1 MSAPASGQHKLVIS
15 VGCPEI
21 SLFSTVCRG
30 RSGQKLIKVYINY
43 FVSRKFL
50 IFCFHAV
57 IIVHVR
63 EKDLIKK
70 NKDVWCASGSIW
82 LGVGVH
88 STAGGFSYLGLERLH
103 LLLQQP
109 QPPLHAVQPPP
120 RCLICQNTRR
130 LQLKPVDFAHPTFP

>member
-1 MSAPASGQHKLVIS
+1 
-15 VGCPEI
+15 
-21 SLFSTVCRG
+21 
-30 RSGQKLIKVYINY
+30 LIKVYINY

-103 LLLQQP
+103 LLLQS
-109 QPPLHAVQPPP
+109 LNL
-120 RCLICQNTRR
+120 RCMLSSLRR
-130 LQLKPVDFAHPTFP
+130 AASSAKTQGDYS